1 MGSSISSIHIP
12 LAVMHDSPKRK
23 ASKSLGGTIGIP
35 KSNREKKQD
44 LVATGILGGTG
55 ILPVILGRLASRPY
69 SLSYHSVL
77 PSDPIRYGCKTFEN
91 CDGGDKYNG
100 NNSSPC
106 SYRRGG

>member
-55 ILPVILGRLASRPY
+55 ILPVILGRLASRPLY
-69 SLSYHSVL
+69 VSPMGTWFPDETSYVRL
-77 PSDPIRYGCKTFEN
+77 
-91 CDGGDKYNG
+91 GGEDV
-100 NNSSPC
+100 PFH
-106 SYRRGG
+106 